1 MKSDIRQELLE
12 LQVLQGI
19 DFVRQLKLIVSRKE
33 FRPLDTDSEIFLELQ
48 TQRGQAPLK
57 LTGTV
62 PVSTLS
68 GKNFEIRKNVTKFA
82 A

>member
-1 MKSDIRQELLE
+1 MDKHAFFGQNAENPPI
-12 LQVLQGI
+12 
-19 DFVRQLKLIVSRKE
+19 FVQNE
-33 FRPLDTDSEIFLELQ
+33 
-48 TQRGQAPLK
+48 

>member
-1 MKSDIRQELLE
+1 MILKFR
-12 LQVLQGI
+12 LQRV
-19 DFVRQLKLIVSRKE
+19 DFLCGETCNIQYV
-33 FRPLDTDSEIFLELQ
+33 FDSESFGFHLAGIVE
-48 TQRGQAPLK
+48 

>member
-1 MKSDIRQELLE
+1 MEIKVQMKPVMNHGKDGVLLIELTE
-12 LQVLQGI
+12 
-19 DFVRQLKLIVSRKE
+19 
-33 FRPLDTDSEIFLELQ
+33 
-48 TQRGQAPLK
+48 